1 MDNIK
6 TPNMEVTGLDELSK
20 KLDRL
25 QAHDS
30 QMEQRITKIIREAI
44 KAARSMVTCSSD
56 LTMKIVRITANITAR
71 ILFFITDSPYFLQI
85 YYF

>member
-25 QAHDS
+25 QARDS
-30 QMEQRITKIIREAI
+30 QMEQRITKIIREDI
-44 KAARSMVTCSSD
+44 
-56 LTMKIVRITANITAR
+56 
-71 ILFFITDSPYFLQI
+71 
-85 YYF
+85 